1 MRSITAC
8 LAASLVLACGP
19 AAAQKK
25 YDPGA
30 SDTEIRIGQTMPY
43 SGAAS
48 IYGEVGKT
56 QAAYFRMVNDQ
67 GGINGR
73 KLKFLSLDDAYS
85 PPKTVE
91 GVRKLVEQ
99 DEVLFLYGMFGTATN
114 TAVHRYVNAKKVPH
128 LLLLTG
134 ASKWNDP
141 QKNPWSM
148 SFYPDYPSE
157 AKVYARQILET
168 KPNAKI
174 AVLYQNDDYGR
185 DYLKGFKEGLGA
197 KAKAMIVAEAS
208 YELTDP
214 TVDSQIVQLRGSGA
228 DVLVSFSTAKA
239 AIQTLRKVH
248 DSGWKPTHYLAQG
261 AALIGAVFN
270 PAGPEKAVG
279 VISTAYAKDP
289 NDKQWENDAAYREWL
304 AFMKKYRPDAD
315 LTLGSHVY
323 AYSSARLMVEILRA
337 CGDRLTRENVLKQAA
352 SIKAVQ
358 LPMFL
363 PGVVVSSGPD
373 DYRLIR
379 SLQPVTFDGK
389 RWNPLGGFVSI
400 L

>member
-1 MRSITAC
+1 MKSIIFS
-8 LAASLVLACGP
+8 LAAALALASGS
-19 AAAQKK
+19 ATAQKK

-56 QAAYFRMVNDQ
+56 QAAYFRMVNEQ
-67 GGINGR
+67 GGVNGR
-73 KLKFLSLDDAYS
+73 KINFLSLDDAYS

-99 DEVLFLYGMFGTATN
+99 EKVLLLYGMFGTATN
-114 TAVHRYVNAKKVPH
+114 SAVHRYVNAKKVPH

-141 QKNPWSM
+141 KGNPWSM
-148 SFYPDYPSE
+148 SFYPDYASE
-157 AKVYARQILET
+157 ARVYARHLLAT
-168 KPNAKI
+168 KPDAKV

-185 DYLKGFKEGLGA
+185 DYLNGFKDGLGA
-197 KAKAMIVAEAS
+197 KAKAMIVSEAS

-214 TVDSQIVQLRGSGA
+214 TVDSQIVQLKGSGA

-248 DSGWKPTHYLAQG
+248 DTGWKPTHYLAQG

-270 PAGPEKAVG
+270 PAGPEKAAG
-279 VISTAYAKDP
+279 VISTAYSKDP
-289 NDKQWENDAAYREWL
+289 NDKQWESDAAFQDWL
-304 AFMKKYRPDAD
+304 AFMKKYRPEAD
-315 LTLGSHVY
+315 LRLGSHVY
-323 AYSSARLMVEILRA
+323 AYSSARLMVDILRA
-337 CGDRLTRENVLKQAA
+337 CGDNLSRDNVLKQATA
-352 SIKAVQ
+352 VKAVQ

-363 PGVVVSSGPD
+363 PGVVVSSSPT
-373 DYRLIR
+373 DYRLIK

-389 RWNPLGGFVSI
+389 RWNKLGDFVSI
-400 L
+400 F

>member
-1 MRSITAC
+1 MKSIIAS
-8 LAASLVLACGP
+8 LAAALALASGS
-19 AAAQKK
+19 ATAQKQ

-56 QAAYFRMVNDQ
+56 QAAYFRMVNEQ
-67 GGINGR
+67 GGVNGR
-73 KLKFLSLDDAYS
+73 KINFISLDDAYS

-99 DEVLFLYGMFGTATN
+99 EKVLLLYGMFGTATN
-114 TAVHRYVNAKKVPH
+114 SAVHRYVNAKKVPH

-141 QKNPWSM
+141 KGNPWSM
-148 SFYPDYPSE
+148 SFYPDYASE
-157 AKVYARQILET
+157 ARVYARHLLAT
-168 KPNAKI
+168 KPDAKV

-185 DYLKGFKEGLGA
+185 DYLNGFKDGLGA
-197 KAKAMIVAEAS
+197 KAKAMIVSEAS

-214 TVDSQIVQLRGSGA
+214 TVDSQIVQLKGSGA

-248 DSGWKPTHYLAQG
+248 DTGWKPTHYLAQG

-270 PAGPEKAVG
+270 PAGPEKAAG
-279 VISTAYAKDP
+279 VISTAYSKDP
-289 NDKQWENDAAYREWL
+289 NDKQWESDAAFQDWL
-304 AFMKKYRPDAD
+304 AFMKKYRPEAD
-315 LTLGSHVY
+315 LRLGSHVY
-323 AYSSARLMVEILRA
+323 AYSSAKLMVDILRA
-337 CGDRLTRENVLKQAA
+337 CGDDLTRDNVLKQATA
-352 SIKAVQ
+352 VKAVQ

-363 PGVVVSSGPD
+363 PGVVVSSSPT
-373 DYRLIR
+373 DYRLIK

-389 RWNPLGGFVSI
+389 RWNKLGDFVSI
-400 L
+400 F

>member
-1 MRSITAC
+1 MKAMIFG
-8 LAASLVLACGP
+8 LAAALALACGT

-30 SDTEIRIGQTMPY
+30 SDTQIRIGQTMPY
-43 SGAAS
+43 SGAGS

-56 QAAYFRMVNDQ
+56 QAAYFRMVNEQ

-73 KLKFLSLDDAYS
+73 KIDFISLDDAYS

-99 DEVLFLYGMFGTATN
+99 EKVLLLYGMFGTATN
-114 TAVHRYVNAKKVPH
+114 SAVHRYANAKRVPH

-141 QKNPWSM
+141 KNHPWSM
-148 SFYPDYPSE
+148 SFYPDYASE
-157 AKVYARQILET
+157 ARVYARHLMAS
-168 KPNAKI
+168 KPNAKV

-185 DYLKGFKEGLGA
+185 DYLNGFKEALGA
-197 KAKAMIVAEAS
+197 RAKAMIVAEAS

-214 TVDSQIVQLRGSGA
+214 TVDSQIVQLKGSGA

-239 AIQTLRKVH
+239 AIQTLRKLH
-248 DSGWKPTHYLAQG
+248 DTGWKPAHYLAQG

-279 VISTAYAKDP
+279 VISTAYSKDP
-289 NDKQWENDAAYREWL
+289 NDKQWENDAAFQDWL
-304 AFMKKYRPDAD
+304 AFMKKYRPEAD
-315 LTLGSHVY
+315 LRLGSHVY
-323 AYSSARLMVEILRA
+323 AYSSARLMVDILRA
-337 CGDRLTRENVLKQAA
+337 CGDNLTRENVLKQAT
-352 SIKAVQ
+352 SIKPVQ

-363 PGVVVSSGPD
+363 PGVVVSSDPG
-373 DYRLIR
+373 DYRLIK
-379 SLQPVTFDGK
+379 SLQPVTFDGR
-389 RWNPLGGFVSI
+389 RWNKLGDFVSI
-400 L
+400 F

>member
-8 LAASLVLACGP
+8 LAAILALACGP

-43 SGAAS
+43 SGAGS

-99 DEVLFLYGMFGTATN
+99 EQVLFLYGMFGTATN

-157 AKVYARQILET
+157 AKVYARHILDT
-168 KPNAKI
+168 RPNAKI

-185 DYLKGFKEGLGA
+185 DYLKGFKDGLGA
-197 KAKAMIVAEAS
+197 KANAMIVAEAS

-289 NDKQWENDAAYREWL
+289 NDKQWENDIAYREWL

-337 CGDRLTRENVLKQAA
+337 CGDQLTRENVLKQAA

-363 PGVVVSSGPD
+363 PGVVVSSAPD

-379 SLQPVTFDGK
+379 SLQPVAFDGK
-389 RWNPLGGFVSI
+389 RWNRLGGFVSI

>member
-8 LAASLVLACGP
+8 LAAILALACGGV
-19 AAAQKK
+19 AAQKK

-43 SGAAS
+43 SGAGS

-73 KLKFLSLDDAYS
+73 KINFLSLDDAYS

-99 DEVLFLYGMFGTATN
+99 EQVLLLYGMFGTATN

-148 SFYPDYPSE
+148 GFYPDYPSE
-157 AKVYARQILET
+157 AKVYARHILES
-168 KPNAKI
+168 KPDAKI

-208 YELTDP
+208 YEVTDP

-270 PAGPEKAVG
+270 PAGPEKAAG
-279 VISTAYAKDP
+279 IISTAYLKDP
-289 NDKQWENDAAYREWL
+289 NDKQWENDAAYRDWL
-304 AFMKKYRPDAD
+304 AFMKKYRPEAD

-323 AYSSARLMVEILRA
+323 AYSSARLMVDILRA
-337 CGDRLTRENVLKQAA
+337 CGDQLTRENVLKQAA

-389 RWNPLGGFVSI
+389 RWNRLGGFVSI

>member
-1 MRSITAC
+1 MKTIILG
-8 LAASLVLACGP
+8 LATVLALAGGS
-19 AAAQKK
+19 ATAQKR
-25 YDPGA
+25 YDSGA
-30 SDTEIRIGQTMPY
+30 SDTAIRIGQTMAY

-56 QAAYFRMVNDQ
+56 QAAYFRMVNEQ

-73 KLKFLSLDDAYS
+73 KLEFISLDDGYS

-91 GVRKLVEQ
+91 GVRRLVEQ
-99 DEVLFLYGMFGTATN
+99 DQVLLLYGMFGTATN
-114 TAVHRYVNAKKVPH
+114 SAVQRYLNAKKVPH

-141 QKNPWSM
+141 KAHPWSM

-157 AKVYARQILET
+157 ARVYARHILES

-174 AVLYQNDDYGR
+174 GILYQNDDYGR
-185 DYLKGFKEGLGA
+185 DYLRGFKEALGA
-197 KAKAMIVAEAS
+197 RAKTMVVAEAS
-208 YELTDP
+208 YEVTDP
-214 TVDSQIVQLRGSGA
+214 TVDSQIVQLRGAGA

-239 AIQTLRKVH
+239 AIQTLRRVH
-248 DSGWKPTHYLAQG
+248 DTGWKPTHYLAQG
-261 AALIGAVFN
+261 AALIGAVFT

-289 NDKQWENDAAYREWL
+289 NDTQWEGDAAFRDWL
-304 AFMKKYRPDAD
+304 AFMKKYRPEAD
-315 LTLGSHVY
+315 LRLGSHVY

-337 CGDRLTRENVLKQAA
+337 CGDNLTRENVLRQAT
-352 SIKAVQ
+352 SIKSVQ

-363 PGVVVSSGPD
+363 PGVVVSSSPD
-373 DYRLIR
+373 DYRLIK
-379 SLQPVTFDGK
+379 SLQPVVFDGK
-389 RWNPLGGFVSI
+389 RWNRLGGFVSI
-400 L
+400 F